1 MLKTVTSL
9 LLAAAVLAGCA
20 EKGKES
26 STREVEQAVYLNE
39 GPTRLT
45 LITMVNNRSGAG
57 AHSALLV
64 ESTQSVLFDPAGSFE
79 HELLPEQGD
88 VLYGLTPVWVDRY
101 ISAHAR
107 SQFHVVRQEIDVTP
121 AQAARALQL
130 VQARGPVPSALCTNA
145 TSGVLKQIPGFDG
158 ISQSFFPLKLMEQF
172 EQLPGVRTTRVYED
186 DDGGVRDG
194 VANLGN

>member
-9 LLAAAVLAGCA
+9 LLAAVILAGCA

-26 STREVEQAVYLNE
+26 STREVEQAVYFNE

-64 ESTQSVLFDPAGSFE
+64 ESSQSVLFDPAGSFE
-79 HELLPEQGD
+79 HELLPERGD

-130 VQARGPVPSALCTNA
+130 VQARGPVPSAFCTNA
-145 TSGVLKQIPGFDG
+145 TSGVLKQIPGFEG

>member
-1 MLKTVTSL
+1 MLKPVVSL
-9 LLAAAVLAGCA
+9 ILAVAVLSGCA

-26 STREVEQAVYLNE
+26 SAQEIEQAIYTNE

-64 ESTQSVLFDPAGSFE
+64 EGSQSVLFDPAGSFE
-79 HELLPEQGD
+79 HEQIPERGD

-107 SQFHVVRQEIDVTP
+107 VQFHVVRQEIDVTP
-121 AQAARALQL
+121 AQAERALQL
-130 VQARGPVPSALCTNA
+130 VQARGPVPSAFCTNA
-145 TSGVLKQIPGFDG
+145 TSGVLQQIPGFEG
-158 ISQSFFPLKLMEQF
+158 IRQGFFPLKLMEQF

-194 VANLGN
+194 AAGLTN